1 MNARTLS
8 ESCLA
13 LSAGTLA
20 ALLLAAP
27 AGAQVRRTEK
37 RFTVD
42 AKPVVILQNPSGRIQ
57 VKAWD
62 KHEVLIVALSASDKV
77 EIDTEQVAN
86 RIDISTQIVSKNAAP
101 ADLSVDLTVTVPSET
116 ELQVHTDSGN
126 VTIDSVHGNMSF
138 DTVAADLALQD
149 VQGYLV
155 IKSLGGSVI
164 CTRCAGQLDANSI
177 SGNIQLIQPAMD
189 NVRVQ
194 TSSGNILFDGSFLSR
209 GVYVLKNY
217 SGTIEVRFSKGD
229 SFDVSA
235 ASLFGHVVNQAPVV
249 PDRHNMRAPKYDMSE
264 SLFGSV
270 NDGHAKVELSSF
282 SGTIKILKRE

>member
-13 LSAGTLA
+13 LSGATLA
-20 ALLLAAP
+20 ALLLASP

-37 RFTVD
+37 HFIVND
-42 AKPVVILQNPSGRIQ
+42 KPVVILQNPSGRIQ
-57 VKAWD
+57 VKSWD
-62 KHEVLIVALSASDKV
+62 KHEVMIVAQSASDKV
-77 EIDTEQVAN
+77 EVDTEQVDN
-86 RIDISTQIVSKNAAP
+86 RIEISSQIVGKSSVP
-101 ADLSVDLTVTVPSET
+101 ADLNADLTVTVPTET

-138 DTVAADLALQD
+138 DTVAADLFLQD

-164 CTRCAGQLDANSI
+164 CTRCAGQMDANSI
-177 SGNIQLIQPAMD
+177 SGNVQLIQPAMD
-189 NVRVQ
+189 DVRVQ

-249 PDRHNMRAPKYDMSE
+249 PDRHNMPAPSHGMSQ